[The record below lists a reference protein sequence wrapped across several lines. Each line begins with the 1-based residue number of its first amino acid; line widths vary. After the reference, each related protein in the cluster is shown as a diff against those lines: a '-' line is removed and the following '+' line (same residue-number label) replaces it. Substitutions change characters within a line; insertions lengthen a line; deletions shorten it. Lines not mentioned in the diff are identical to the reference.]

1 MSYADLKKE
10 IETLPQAALSEIIDF
25 VRLIKLKYSEE
36 NNLSAKKSVYG
47 VWKNDSFYM
56 SPDFDEPLEDFMEYM
71 SKLSQPCGNY

>member
-1 MSYADLKKE
+1 MSDADLKKE

-36 NNLSAKKSVYG
+36 NNLSAKQSVYG

-56 SPDFDEPLEDFMEYM
+56 SSDLDEPLEDFTEYM
-71 SKLSQPCGNY
+71 